1 MTMTRALV
9 VLAALAGCKAT
20 PPSARD
26 RILAVLPGDASAVFV
41 ADGAALAHAKF
52 RPIVDVL
59 RPRWPVK
66 LGCVIDA
73 ALVADEVGIAATSKG
88 TSIAL
93 VTTKPPAELRKKC
106 PELSQQTSGLWVAT
120 IGDGVFAEGEVPSVA
135 TDPRFAR
142 ARAHLAAAP
151 IAAMLESAR
160 FKTRIHASAQP
171 DPVEAWVA
179 FDADPAFADT
189 LEAGVRALVERMRV
203 DSTTSGVAARLT
215 VTRDGSQVV
224 ARVAGKVDADL
235 AAAARTLVAW
245 GWGHTK
251 NEPAP
256 LGWKCPA
263 ASDLVLG
270 CTDRTT
276 LEVTSL
282 TKVAEAIK
290 AAPLATVVTNGQVS
304 GLRLDGDLPHFGLVR
319 GDLVFACE
327 GRPLENRDQLI
338 DAILHGPHEASI
350 TVRRDAVDTKLVF
363 DEQR

>member
-1 MTMTRALV
+1 MVRAVLV
-9 VLAALAGCKAT
+9 LVTLAACKA
-20 PPSARD
+20 PAPSARD

-73 ALVADEVGIAATSKG
+73 GLAADEVGIATTDKG

-93 VTTKPPAELRKKC
+93 VMTKPPKKC
-106 PELSQQTSGLWVAT
+106 PELSQQTSGLWVAS
-120 IGDGVFAEGEVPSVA
+120 IGEGVFAGGAVLSVA

-142 ARAHLAAAP
+142 ARAHLGAAP
-151 IAAMLESAR
+151 VAAMMDSAR

-171 DPVEAWVA
+171 TPLEAWVA

-215 VTRDGSQVV
+215 VKREGAQIV
-224 ARVAGKVDADL
+224 ARVTGVVDADL
-235 AAAARTLVAW
+235 AAAARTLVGW
-245 GWGHTK
+245 GWGQTK

-256 LGWKCPA
+256 LGWTCPQA
-263 ASDLVLG
+263 GDLVLG

-304 GLRLDGDLPHFGLVR
+304 GLRLDGDLPSFGLVR

-350 TVRRDAVDTKLVF
+350 VVRRDAVDTKLVF